1 MLCGGG
7 GLQYVDET
15 AVKNSCYGYL
25 AGYNL
30 SYVGGSSNLT
40 PRNEYDIG
48 DYVKYLKT
56 GNGDVKGYASGG
68 GVGIGQQPAWRITK
82 SEGASGGKTI
92 LTFTHNLGYSFRAI
106 VYWKRYSISSGEW
119 VVDRGLITED
129 NPQLYEELKQ
139 NASWL

>member
-1 MLCGGG
+1 MGG
-7 GLQYVDET
+7 GLTHVDIDK
-15 AVKNSCYGYL
+15 AKNGGYGYL
-25 AGYNL
+25 AYYNL
-30 SYVGGSSNLT
+30 RLVGGSGT
-40 PRNEYDIG
+40 QGRRQEYGIG

-56 GNGDVKGYASGG
+56 GNGNVKPYASGS
-68 GVGIGQQPAWRITK
+68 VGMMIKPDWFPTNSQAT
-82 SEGASGGKTI
+82 SDGKTI
-92 LTFTHNLGYSFRAI
+92 MTFTHKLGYSFRAI